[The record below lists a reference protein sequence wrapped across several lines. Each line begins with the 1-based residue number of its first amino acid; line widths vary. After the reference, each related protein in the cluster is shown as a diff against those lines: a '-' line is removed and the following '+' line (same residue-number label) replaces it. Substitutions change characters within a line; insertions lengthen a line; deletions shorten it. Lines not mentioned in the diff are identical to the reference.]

1 MIYIVFKAMRE
12 GLDPARNLH
21 VYVSVAR
28 SRNVNKQ
35 YELRGISYVEI
46 LFFDFL
52 LFSTQFIL

>member
-1 MIYIVFKAMRE
+1 MRE
-12 GLDPARNLH
+12 RTRLDPARNLY